1 MWPENVK
8 SAFMELEM
16 KQIRCMTRSRVNSN
30 EQLKITGDEMSRN
43 FEDGILSTSVMD
55 SLRMRVAVKENRK
68 TVSHVSVFNSK
79 S

>member
-1 MWPENVK
+1 
-8 SAFMELEM
+8 
-16 KQIRCMTRSRVNSN
+16 MTRSRVNSN